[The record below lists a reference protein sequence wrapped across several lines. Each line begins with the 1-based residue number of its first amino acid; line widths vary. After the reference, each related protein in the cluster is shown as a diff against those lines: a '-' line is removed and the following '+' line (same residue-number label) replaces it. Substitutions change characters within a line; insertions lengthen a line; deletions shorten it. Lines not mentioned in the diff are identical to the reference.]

1 MNTFLNKTIKAYLG
15 IALAI
20 YFFLF
25 VFWNNLFSYYN
36 MLNLVVFASYA
47 FLLYVCSYR
56 PDEYFTKSRLS
67 LTVFVYLLFFVIQ
80 YLSLSDYYTGNTM
93 MFSEMDAKAYLR
105 HSSHL
110 ANIPLSK
117 YLVYLKSIGWG
128 YDDWGAP
135 VVQSFLLTLVPSKL
149 FVNFCYIVI
158 GTIGAC
164 ALFDIGRSIMQVKY
178 AYIASLSYSVASYS
192 LFFCSS
198 FLKEAI
204 LVFIVIESFW
214 FLYKY
219 FSGEGFYHLFIG
231 LSISLL
237 LFFFRPPI
245 AVFIWIAVGAYFIMQ
260 RGNNANSA
268 IALLVIFVI
277 FSVAYSLVIE
287 NVNRYTSGGDITRTE
302 GYVKGTR
309 FTLLVSAL
317 GSLIGPFPE
326 MFSLGGGNLSY
337 KALFGAGLLFK
348 YLLLFPFWKGFMYCI
363 RARHAIAYPL
373 FVFAILEMSGLA
385 LVADGLELR
394 KALPHIP
401 IYILAAFWWMSEY
414 DEDVDELIY
423 QTRYYVWSR
432 RIFNL
437 CVIFILFTTI
447 VWNTARLS

>member
-1 MNTFLNKTIKAYLG
+1 
-15 IALAI
+15 
-20 YFFLF
+20 
-25 VFWNNLFSYYN
+25 
-36 MLNLVVFASYA
+36 
-47 FLLYVCSYR
+47 
-56 PDEYFTKSRLS
+56 
-67 LTVFVYLLFFVIQ
+67 
-80 YLSLSDYYTGNTM
+80 

-105 HSSHL
+105 QSSHL
-110 ANIPLSK
+110 VNVPLSQ

-135 VVQSFLLTLVPSKL
+135 VAQSFLLTIVPSKL
-149 FVNFCYIVI
+149 FVNFGYVVM

-178 AYIASLSYSVASYS
+178 AYIASLSYSIASYS
-192 LFFCSS
+192 LFFCCSY
-198 FLKEAI
+198 LKEAI

-260 RGNNANSA
+260 RENNVNGS

-277 FSVAYSLVIE
+277 FSVAYSLVME

-302 GYVKGTR
+302 GYMKGTQ

-326 MFSLGGGNLSY
+326 MLSLGGGKML
-337 KALFGAGLLFK
+337 
-348 YLLLFPFWKGFMYCI
+348 
-363 RARHAIAYPL
+363 
-373 FVFAILEMSGLA
+373 
-385 LVADGLELR
+385 
-394 KALPHIP
+394 
-401 IYILAAFWWMSEY
+401 
-414 DEDVDELIY
+414 
-423 QTRYYVWSR
+423 
-432 RIFNL
+432 
-437 CVIFILFTTI
+437 
-447 VWNTARLS
+447 